1 MKNVLLS
8 CFVITL
14 SIISISSCKQKHKKP
29 SNAEVAAYQE
39 HLVSINKLIV
49 EHLSDSIKKSNE
61 QKHWGLLKSKT
72 GLWYKVFHVG
82 KGDSAKANQVA
93 TISYRVSLFNGKLCY
108 STDSVGPKNIV
119 IGRSGMEAGLEEG
132 LLMMKVGDS
141 AMFVLPPH
149 LAHGLL
155 GDQKKIPRMAI
166 ISYKVVLQGI
176 QKQED

>member
-1 MKNVLLS
+1 MKHLLFF
-8 CFVITL
+8 CFVIL
-14 SIISISSCKQKHKKP
+14 FLIVSISSCKQKHKKP

-39 HLVSINKLIV
+39 HLVSINKLVV

-61 QKHWGLLKSKT
+61 HKHLGLSKSKT

-93 TISYRVSLFNGKLCY
+93 TISYSVRLFNGKLCY
-108 STDSVGPKNIV
+108 STDSTGPKNIV
-119 IGRSGMEAGLEEG
+119 IGRSGMETGLEEG

-141 AMFVLPPH
+141 AIFVLPPH

-166 ISYKVVLQGI
+166 ISYQVVLQGV
-176 QKQED
+176 QK